1 MTAFDHWF
9 YGVTLLAF
17 CLFIHAFG
25 LITLSR
31 IFFNEKINILRKNSI
46 LFATVSF
53 SFATFFASCLH
64 TLQACVWA
72 LFYLQL
78 KAFPDFFMAI
88 TYSLGAFTTFGSS
101 TIEINSDFILLSQ
114 TQAMNGIM
122 AFGLTTAFLFLLVLR
137 IDPKFKQ

>member
-31 IFFNEKINILRKNSI
+31 IFLMKKSIILEKIDPICYCI
-46 LFATVSF
+46 F
-53 SFATFFASCLH
+53 SLATFFASCLH

-78 KAFPDFFMAI
+78 NAFPDFFMAI

-101 TIEINSDFILLSQ
+101 TIDINSDFILLSQ

-122 AFGLTTAFLFLLVLR
+122 AFGLTTALIFHWC
-137 IDPKFKQ
+137 